1 MTGNLKQGYKG
12 ITAVV
17 LKGAMAVCGFI
28 PSFRKEAKGYV
39 HFLGARKRNQKNIH
53 LTKPSLYGRM

>member
-1 MTGNLKQGYKG
+1 MMTMNLKQGYKG
-12 ITAVV
+12 ITVVV

-39 HFLGARKRNQKNIH
+39 HFLGARKRNQKNS
-53 LTKPSLYGRM
+53 T